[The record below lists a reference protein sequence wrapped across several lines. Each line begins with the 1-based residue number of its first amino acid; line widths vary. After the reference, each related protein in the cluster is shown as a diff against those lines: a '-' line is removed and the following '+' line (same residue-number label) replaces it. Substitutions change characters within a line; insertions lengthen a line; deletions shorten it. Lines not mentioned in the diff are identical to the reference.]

1 MRSAKI
7 EGFEYYTI
15 YENGDI
21 WSDYKKGLLKPSLNN
36 MGYYKVNL
44 YKDGKVYYKKIHRL
58 LAIAF
63 IPNPENKLEIDH
75 IDRVRTNN
83 NLSNLRWVTI
93 KENNNNRDI
102 CKGCI
107 LILKTK
113 HKDKVYEY
121 IQFSWYVNGIR
132 KRKIFKTMKD
142 AKKFQLLSFCFH
154 VWFHQRF

>member
-83 NLSNLRWVTI
+83 NLSNLRWVTH
-93 KENNNNRDI
+93 KENMNNKDI
-102 CKGCI
+102 GKGCI
-107 LILKTK
+107 CINKQK
-113 HKDKVYEY
+113 KGDKVYEY
-121 IQFSWYVNGIR
+121 IHFHWCVNG
-132 KRKIFKTMKD
+132 KQKAKYFKTMKD
-142 AKKFQLLSFCFH
+142 AKKFQLLSFCFRS
-154 VWFHQRF
+154 WKELL